1 MKENIFWVMAIITI
15 TTPQVLI
22 LMNIKDLLNRPIQIE
37 GIVPSK
43 IRVGL

>member
-15 TTPQVLI
+15 TTPQVFI
-22 LMNIKDLLNRPIQIE
+22 LMNMKDLLNRPIQIE
-37 GIVPSK
+37 VTVPSK

>member
-15 TTPQVLI
+15 TTPQVFI
-22 LMNIKDLLNRPIQIE
+22 LMNMKDLLNRPIQIE
-37 GIVPSK
+37 VIVQSK